1 MSGETLRAFFAL
13 DLPSAVQ
20 VRAAQAAEELR
31 RAVPEGVRWV
41 PAENLHL
48 TLKFLGDVGERQVP
62 QLVERALAKL
72 APVSPFEVELSG
84 FGALPNAR
92 TARVVWLGVSK
103 GSREMA
109 RIARKL
115 DAAGA
120 SIGVERER
128 RPFRAHLTLG
138 RLRSPARAALERA
151 ATPEEISFRVQE
163 IVLYESRLSSDGAR
177 YSPLARLPL
186 CEVEDAE
193 AREFAPEI

>member
-13 DLPSAVQ
+13 DLPSTARE
-20 VRAAQAAEELR
+20 RAARAAVELR
-31 RAVPEGVRWV
+31 RAIPEGVRWV

-62 QLVERALAKL
+62 RLVERAAAKL
-72 APVSPFEVELSG
+72 QPVPPFEVVLSG

-92 TARVVWLGVSK
+92 TARVVWLGVRK
-103 GSREMA
+103 GGREMA

-151 ATPEEISFRVQE
+151 VTPEEISFRVQE
-163 IVLYESRLSSDGAR
+163 VVLYESRLSSDGAR

-186 CEVEDAE
+186 IEVEDAE